1 MGDTFAGGK
10 PGAGRAVSFRQ
21 FALFSSLFL
30 GQVYENAAPC
40 WPCEPPDAFLPAK
53 GLGNPAGFLYT
64 DILKGKPSH
73 PPAPQGMGPI
83 QKGYAGM
90 RLIYLVIAFF
100 FLGLGAVGA
109 ALPVLP
115 TVPFLLIS
123 GFCFS
128 RSSRRLDEWF
138 RRTRLYKRHLSAFM
152 EHRSMLLRTKVIIR
166 AFT

>member
-1 MGDTFAGGK
+1 
-10 PGAGRAVSFRQ
+10 
-21 FALFSSLFL
+21 
-30 GQVYENAAPC
+30 
-40 WPCEPPDAFLPAK
+40 
-53 GLGNPAGFLYT
+53 
-64 DILKGKPSH
+64 
-73 PPAPQGMGPI
+73 
-83 QKGYAGM
+83 M

-138 RRTRLYKRHLSAFM
+138 RRTWLYKRHLSAFM
-152 EHRSMLLRTKVIIR
+152 EHRSMLLRTKVIIL
-166 AFT
+166 AFTTLLLAAVFLSVDVLALRILLPLISLAQYLCFIFWIKTRRPNDSD